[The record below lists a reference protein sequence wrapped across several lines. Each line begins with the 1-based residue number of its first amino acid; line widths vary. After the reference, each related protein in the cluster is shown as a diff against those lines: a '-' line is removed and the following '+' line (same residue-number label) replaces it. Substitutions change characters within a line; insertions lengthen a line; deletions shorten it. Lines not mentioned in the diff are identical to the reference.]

1 MTGRKPE
8 GGSSESESEAEDGAG
23 KSPGKKVL
31 DLTMAI
37 LAMMAISMM
46 AMKMGLVKALVK
58 RYSFK

>member
-31 DLTMAI
+31 VLTMAI
-37 LAMMAISMM
+37 LAMMAT
-46 AMKMGLVKALVK
+46 KLRMGQARVLAK
-58 RYSFK
+58 R

>member
-46 AMKMGLVKALVK
+46 AMKMGLARVLARRCL
-58 RYSFK
+58 FL